1 MSSSIHY
8 LVFWYWCEH
17 DGGKL
22 MLFTVENS
30 AIVVALLWNGRYY
43 QIALKC
49 SETFLLL
56 EIKCERDPPPSA
68 RGSAG
73 RRARAGC
80 SPAESCQIFP
90 RQLKY
95 FCYGWDLFVI
105 RILSTSS
112 CSPSSRSA
120 HIHSNLRRN
129 IKLVHTLSLGWSLQC
144 LQCNAKYA
152 TTLLAS
158 QIALQRMRVF
168 QTINNINSVEAEV
181 DECG

>member
-1 MSSSIHY
+1 
-8 LVFWYWCEH
+8 
-17 DGGKL
+17 

-43 QIALKC
+43 LVASKC
-49 SETFLLL
+49 SKVFLLL

-80 SPAESCQIFP
+80 SPEESCQIFS
-90 RQLKY
+90 RLLKY

-129 IKLVHTLSLGWSLQC
+129 IQLVHTFISRLKFAMFAMQC
-144 LQCNAKYA
+144 KVCNYVTCVTNRI
-152 TTLLAS
+152 TTDAGIS
-158 QIALQRMRVF
+158 
-168 QTINNINSVEAEV
+168 NY
-181 DECG
+181 